1 MATMQKRPGRLR
13 RFFGWFA
20 RHKITT
26 IFIVLVL
33 GVGVYAAGSWLSWNA
48 QVEDEKVRFMQ
59 MDERLT
65 DLSKLSS
72 TVDTPNVNVKRNC
85 SYRGS
90 EAFGQRWLSCKVE
103 VSIVY
108 NELTRSQA
116 QSNTDVIKAALES
129 NGLILAA
136 HKPSDEFYETADY
149 SFLYKDMDCS
159 YESQFYEAEV
169 PSYARY
175 GDVSPSG
182 DAAILSIRCGADT
195 KAYFPI
201 TRN

>member
-103 VSIVY
+103 TVVM
-108 NELTRSQA
+108 NRNFMRPRSLAMRDMVMYLQA
-116 QSNTDVIKAALES
+116 ETQPFYLSGAERIRKQHIFQS
-129 NGLILAA
+129 
-136 HKPSDEFYETADY
+136 P
-149 SFLYKDMDCS
+149 
-159 YESQFYEAEV
+159 
-169 PSYARY
+169 
-175 GDVSPSG
+175 
-182 DAAILSIRCGADT
+182 AID
-195 KAYFPI
+195 
-201 TRN
+201 